1 MENASIPSNYAVS
14 SWTLPSRASLTPP
27 GNPQPGG
34 IVGIED
40 IIDG

>member
-1 MENASIPSNYAVS
+1 MNVCVNLVDYRRII
-14 SWTLPSRASLTPP
+14 TGRASLTPP